1 MDGLDWVLI
10 MVMVFK
16 SEPSSLTHSIMG
28 AGLPD
33 AVHERLKGSLS
44 NMNMVVSLTG
54 CVCIS
59 GGTVCVL

>member
-1 MDGLDWVLI
+1 MDGLDWVL
-10 MVMVFK
+10 VVAMVFK

-44 NMNMVVSLTG
+44 NMVVSLTG